1 MKNLIAANWKM
12 HFDVK
17 EAEDTAKRM
26 ASTIKFNGIDIVV
39 CANFTHLD
47 RLNGIFN
54 AGSIKLG
61 AQNMYFEERG
71 AFTGEVSPLM
81 LKAVGCEY
89 VIIGHSERRHIFNED
104 DELINKKVKSAI
116 EHNLIPIFC
125 IGETYDEREKK
136 QAFSVIER
144 QIESGLRDV
153 DIENVIVAYEPVW
166 AIGTGVAADM
176 ATIDKMHNFVRPFV
190 DDVPILYGGSVKPN
204 NAEELA
210 HIENLNGFLVGGA
223 SLKAEDFKEIIEK
236 FTKIKGEKYA

>member
-17 EAEDTAKRM
+17 EAENTAKHM
-26 ASTIKFNGIDIVV
+26 ATTIKFNGIDIVV

-54 AGSIKLG
+54 TGYIKLG
-61 AQNMYFEERG
+61 AQNMYFEEKG
-71 AFTGEVSPLM
+71 AFTGEVSPNM

-104 DELINKKVKSAI
+104 DKLINKKVKSAI

-153 DIENVIVAYEPVW
+153 EIKNVIVAYEPVW
-166 AIGTGVAADM
+166 AIGTGAAADM
-176 ATIDKMHNFVRPFV
+176 TTIDKMHNFVRPFV
-190 DDVPILYGGSVKPN
+190 EDVPILYGGSVKPN